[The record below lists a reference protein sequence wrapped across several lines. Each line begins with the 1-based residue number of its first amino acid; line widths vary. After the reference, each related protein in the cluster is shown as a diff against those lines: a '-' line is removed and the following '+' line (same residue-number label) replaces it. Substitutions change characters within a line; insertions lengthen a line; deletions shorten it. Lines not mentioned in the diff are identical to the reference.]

1 MNIKPHNFANIA
13 TVSEYPNDIYVIHNL
28 IDNSFCENMIKIID
42 NTKLKRCEHSYN
54 NNVEMYVTTINNIIK
69 NDNNNKIFNRHI
81 SLFLSGYVRA
91 IAYIINEIN
100 SNVFKSIIPKI
111 SEVEMRK
118 IYGPTR
124 LHVDSINIHDCR
136 LLTCIIALNG
146 DYGDGILSFPNQD
159 VNIKL
164 NKGDIVV
171 FPPYWTHPHSA
182 SCPNINHRYTMSF
195 WFLHETNPGGLDIS

>member
-28 IDNSFCENMIKIID
+28 INDSFCENMIKTID
-42 NTKLKRCEHSYN
+42 NTKLNHCEHSYN

-69 NDNNNKIFNRHI
+69 NDNNNTVFNRQV

-100 SNVFKSIIPKI
+100 PNVFESKIPKI

-124 LHVDSINIHDCR
+124 LHTDSININECR

-146 DYGDGILSFPNQD
+146 DYGDGILSFPKQD

-164 NKGDIVV
+164 NKGDIIV
-171 FPPYWTHPHSA
+171 FPPYWTHPHGV
-182 SCPNINHRYTMSF
+182 SCPSINHRYTMSF
-195 WFLHETNPGGLDIS
+195 WFLHETNPSGLYIS